1 MAGGSVWIGDEAG
14 GAGFFAG
21 GEVVAVSGVGVVD
34 AGEFGR
40 NGDGDDFA
48 SVDFLLV
55 EEVVGEDG
63 GRECAGEGE
72 ERGGGR

>member
-21 GEVVAVSGVGVVD
+21 GEVVAVSRVGVVD
-34 AGEFGR
+34 AGEFAR

-48 SVDFLLV
+48 GLDFLLV

-63 GRECAGEGE
+63 GGQGAGEGK